1 MGLMKKV
8 LLINR
13 KTEIVDKVNQLKT
26 ELERSGELQVSTVSF
41 ADINLLID
49 GENSFAR
56 INRIGMDLADFDKV
70 VCITT
75 ASFDRL
81 YVFSAF
87 GCYCRKKGVKMLDDV
102 FSNTRGKLYEMWRLW
117 ENDIPVPK
125 TAYGSGIF
133 LGECLVRNFNNIG
146 VLKAVNGTKGRDN
159 HFVNSPIK
167 IARIVA
173 ANPSTDY
180 ILQEYI
186 PSDGDYRIV
195 TLDYQPYYAA
205 HFSNRKNYW
214 RSTTSNKSTKSVIP
228 LDLLKPELLETA
240 VKASRALNRSFAGVD
255 IITNNETGQHYVL
268 EVNHTPQIV
277 TGNFTADKITR
288 LRDYLLA
295 D

>member
-1 MGLMKKV
+1 MKKV

-13 KTEIVDKVNQLKT
+13 KTEIIDNVNQFKT
-26 ELERSGELQVSTVSF
+26 ELERNGELQVSTASF
-41 ADINLLID
+41 ADINLLLD

-56 INRIGMDLADFDKV
+56 IDRIGMDLADFDKIL
-70 VCITT
+70 CITT
-75 ASFDRL
+75 AAFDKL

-102 FSNTRGKLYEMWRLW
+102 FSNTRGKLYEMWCLW
-117 ENDIPVPK
+117 EKDIPVPK

-133 LGECLVRNFNNIG
+133 LGECLVHSFNNIG
-146 VLKAVNGTKGRDN
+146 VLKAIDGTKGRDN
-159 HFVNSPIK
+159 HLVNSPVE
-167 IARIVA
+167 IARIVSD
-173 ANPSTDY
+173 NPSTDY

-186 PSDGDYRIV
+186 PSDGDYRVI

-214 RSTTSNKSTKSVIP
+214 RGTASDKSERTIIP
-228 LDLLKPELLETA
+228 LESMPPELLH
-240 VKASRALNRSFAGVD
+240 ASVEAAHALERSFAGVD
-255 IITNNETGQHYVL
+255 IITNNETGKHYVL

-277 TGNFTADKITR
+277 TGSFTGDKIAR
-288 LRDYLLA
+288 LRDFLLA